1 MYGLSLIKDQWEK
14 TEKYNVH
21 VCVCWLWCGELCKVM
36 EYIKLRRRTDDSN
49 TSTICRFCYL
59 IYMYL
64 GLLQSLLIFPVKNLF
79 GKENRKVVNGTEIS
93 GIVWVIMWLIFFH
106 SLSLIGHRH
115 DIKMFK
121 TKGEPQAAN
130 KWFHCK
136 GKSGFMSFLW
146 SIRE

>member
-59 IYMYL
+59 IYVYL

-93 GIVWVIMWLIFFH
+93 GIVWVIMWFSIVCLLLATEMT
-106 SLSLIGHRH
+106 SKCSKL
-115 DIKMFK
+115 
-121 TKGEPQAAN
+121 KGNHKLQT
-130 KWFHCK
+130 
-136 GKSGFMSFLW
+136 SGFTVKVKVVSCHFY
-146 SIRE
+146 SQ